1 MKPVRRLFPLALLL
15 LVVLVAASCSHAA
28 SPPATVSGTDITDA
42 QVAAAAGVFQTLF
55 GLQRA
60 TCGQQTDAQ
69 GQQSAAP
76 TDTGVAACNRY
87 ALGALIEYRLAE
99 SYAAANGIS
108 ISDADVQQQVAQLR
122 TSIGSTSLDAQLAT
136 HGATA
141 ADLSNLVRLS
151 ALESKVA
158 EQITLGKIG
167 GEAGLR
173 TQYQDR
179 LGEFTVVQV
188 DHIVVKTR
196 AEAEQV
202 YRQVTQ
208 PGSTEQDFLNLAK
221 QVSIDPTAK
230 QNSGSISSTTA
241 SQFPKPFADA
251 VVAMQPGEI
260 SKPVHSTFGW
270 HVIRMVTKQVTTY
283 AKARPQLLQDAEVTA
298 FGDWLRSQVD
308 AGQVDVNP
316 SFGRYDR
323 SALQVVR
330 ISSTDA
336 SETPSASP
344 SAAIS
349 P

>member
-1 MKPVRRLFPLALLL
+1 MKPVRRLFPLALPL
-15 LVVLVAASCSHAA
+15 LVALVAASCSRSA

-60 TCGQQTDAQ
+60 TCGEKTDAQ
-69 GQQSAAP
+69 
-76 TDTGVAACNRY
+76 TDTDAAACNRY

-99 SYAAANGIS
+99 GYAAANGIS
-108 ISDADVQQQVAQLR
+108 ISDADVQQQVGQIR
-122 TSIGSTSLDAQLAT
+122 TSLGSTSLDAQLAT

-173 TQYQDR
+173 GQYQDR
-179 LGEFTVVQV
+179 LAEFTVVQV
-188 DHIVVKTR
+188 DNIVVKTQ

-251 VVAMQPGEI
+251 VVTLQPGEI
-260 SKPVHSTFGW
+260 SRPVHSTFGW
-270 HVIRMVTKQVTTY
+270 HVIRMVTKQVTPY

-330 ISSTDA
+330 ITSTEA
-336 SETPSASP
+336 SGTPSASP
-344 SAAIS
+344 SATIS

>member
-1 MKPVRRLFPLALLL
+1 LTVKPVRRLFPLALPL
-15 LVVLVAASCSHAA
+15 LVALVAASCSRSA

-60 TCGQQTDAQ
+60 TCGEKTDAQ
-69 GQQSAAP
+69 
-76 TDTGVAACNRY
+76 TDTDAAACNRY

-99 SYAAANGIS
+99 GYAAANGIS
-108 ISDADVQQQVAQLR
+108 ISDADVQQQVGQIR
-122 TSIGSTSLDAQLAT
+122 TSLGSTSLDAQLAT

-173 TQYQDR
+173 GQYQDR
-179 LGEFTVVQV
+179 LAEFTVVQV
-188 DHIVVKTR
+188 DNIVVKTQ

-202 YRQVTQ
+202 YRQVTR
-208 PGSTEQDFLNLAK
+208 PGSTEQDFQNLAK

-251 VVAMQPGEI
+251 VVTLQPGEI

-270 HVIRMVTKQVTTY
+270 HVIRMVTKQVTPY

-330 ISSTDA
+330 ITSTEA
-336 SETPSASP
+336 SGTPSASP
-344 SAAIS
+344 SATIS

>member
-1 MKPVRRLFPLALLL
+1 MKPVRRLFPLALPL
-15 LVVLVAASCSHAA
+15 LVALVAASCSRSA

-60 TCGQQTDAQ
+60 TCGEKTDAQ
-69 GQQSAAP
+69 
-76 TDTGVAACNRY
+76 TDTDAAACNRY

-99 SYAAANGIS
+99 GYAAANGIS
-108 ISDADVQQQVAQLR
+108 ISDADVQQQVGQIR
-122 TSIGSTSLDAQLAT
+122 TSLGSTSLDAQLAT

-173 TQYQDR
+173 GQYQDR
-179 LGEFTVVQV
+179 LAEFTVVQV
-188 DHIVVKTR
+188 DNIVVKTQ

-251 VVAMQPGEI
+251 VVTLQPGEI

-270 HVIRMVTKQVTTY
+270 HVIRMVTKQVTPY

-330 ISSTDA
+330 ITSTEA
-336 SETPSASP
+336 SGTPSASP
-344 SAAIS
+344 SATIS